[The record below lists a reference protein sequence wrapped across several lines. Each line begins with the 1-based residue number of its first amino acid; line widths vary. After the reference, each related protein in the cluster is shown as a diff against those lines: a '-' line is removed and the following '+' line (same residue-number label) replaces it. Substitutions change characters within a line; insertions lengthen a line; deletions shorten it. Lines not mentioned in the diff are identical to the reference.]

1 MKIPQKIM
9 KKKERGDIMAIVK
22 FSKLSRPTVTKAMKS
37 GTGSRKTVT
46 AILAYYESL
55 KLAK

>member
-1 MKIPQKIM
+1 MKIPQKII

-22 FSKLSRPTVTKAMKS
+22 FSKLSRPTVTKVMNS
-37 GTGSRKTVT
+37 GNGSRKTVT